1 MREHSAGFT
10 LVELMVTI
18 AIVGVLLV
26 MAGPL
31 ATNWVISAQTHAAR
45 TQLIEGFDVAKAL
58 ALRNPNNV
66 VLPSAAAGM
75 SVTTDGTTT
84 TVLVCT
90 GSAAAATCV
99 SGGTS
104 VQWSTTYSGL
114 VSTTIN
120 GVTAAVGSP
129 LTLNFDNRAEPS
141 TGTAFTL
148 ARGASGNNETGNLY

>member
-1 MREHSAGFT
+1 MSKVTRGFT
-10 LVELMVTI
+10 LVELMITI
-18 AIVGVLLV
+18 AIVGILLV

-31 ATNWVISAQTHAAR
+31 ATNWIISAQTHAAR

-58 ALRNPNNV
+58 ALRNPNGV
-66 VLPSAAAGM
+66 ALPSAAAGM
-75 SVTTDGTTT
+75 KVMTDGTTT

-90 GSAAAATCV
+90 GSSTAAGCV
-99 SGGTS
+99 SNGSS

-129 LTLNFDNRAEPS
+129 LTLDIDNRAEPS
-141 TGTAFTL
+141 IGTAFTL
-148 ARGASGNNETGNLY
+148 ARGASSNNETGSLY

>member
-1 MREHSAGFT
+1 MSKASHGFT

-18 AIVGVLLV
+18 AIVGILLV

-31 ATNWVISAQTHAAR
+31 ATDWIKSAQTHAAK
-45 TQLIEGFDVAKAL
+45 TQLYEAFDVAKAL

-66 VLPSAAAGM
+66 VLPGAAAGM

-90 GSAAAATCV
+90 GSAAAAGCV
-99 SGGTS
+99 AGGAS

-120 GVTAAVGSP
+120 GTTAVVGTP
-129 LTLNFDNRAEPS
+129 LTLDIDNRAEPS
-141 TGTAFTL
+141 IGTAYTL
-148 ARGASGNNETGNLY
+148 ARGGSENNETGSLY